1 MERTKMQV
9 LIRLCAVG
17 VLVAA
22 QLGRAFS
29 AEDDAHLASVT
40 LKPVKTVVGELVK
53 SDETGVTL
61 KDLKTG
67 AETHYPKKD
76 IVKLTDPITI
86 EDAARTAGLPAVFAW
101 QLAQL
106 SGKQAPTGKVIRVTP
121 TAIYVNLGKGQVS
134 QDQELDV
141 FRVKEEIKDPDT
153 GEVLARE
160 RPRIAKVKVTEVQEK
175 LCKVRIAGELEVSL
189 EIGDEVTSGDGEF
202 KIAVCPSAHESGE
215 LTDTGVQLAEDLT
228 TLLVQQGA
236 TVVERS
242 ELDKVLGE
250 LLVQNTILFEAKS
263 AQELGKLT
271 GATVVVVGK
280 IVPSGKAGKAYMR
293 LVDVQSGEIL
303 QAASASISLA
313 NSKVVK
319 SATPAAPSD
328 EPTTDTPSSE
338 PANAPAAEPAAKNV
352 AGGRKKLG
360 TGRSLPPFLRTKAS
374 YKRHK
379 DGGVVLADRTLVFS
393 KEGTYLNKDFTLELI
408 VALAEGDQIAFIGV
422 GQGEPPVGAGEPGQ
436 AINLRFHAPDL
447 SNGEVMLAKNGN
459 VISGLGSAPRP
470 GTHLVRIVK
479 EGESVTFSI
488 DVDNDGPTD
497 DDMESTISNIKEAA
511 PFLNSKNMFV
521 FFGGSGRFLEIS
533 LK

>member
-1 MERTKMQV
+1 M
-9 LIRLCAVG
+9 LIRTSAVVVAVA
-17 VLVAA
+17 VLMGRTPAA
-22 QLGRAFS
+22 D
-29 AEDDAHLASVT
+29 AEPRLVSVT
-40 LKPVKTVVGELVK
+40 LKPAKTVVGELVR
-53 SDETGVTL
+53 SDDTGVVL

-67 AETHYPKKD
+67 AETTYAKKD
-76 IVKLTDPITI
+76 VAKLTDPITI

-101 QLAQL
+101 QLAKL

-134 QDQELDV
+134 QDQEMDV

-160 RPRIAKVKVTEVQEK
+160 RPRIAKVKVVEVQDK
-175 LCKVRIAGELEVSL
+175 LCKVRLSGELEVAL
-189 EIGDEVTSGDGEF
+189 EIGDEVTSGAGEF
-202 KIAVCPSAHESGE
+202 KIAVCPAAHENGE

-228 TLLVQQGA
+228 TMLVQQGA
-236 TVVERS
+236 SVVERS

-250 LLVQNTILFEAKS
+250 LLVQNTILFEPKS

-293 LVDVQSGEIL
+293 LVDVQTGEIL

-319 SATPAAPSD
+319 AATPTAPTE

-338 PANAPAAEPAAKNV
+338 PADAPASAPAAKV
-352 AGGRKKLG
+352 AGGARKKLG

-379 DGGVVLADRTLVFS
+379 DGGVVFTDRTLIFS
-393 KEGTYLNKDFTLELI
+393 REGTYLNKDFTFEILI
-408 VALAEGDQIAFIGV
+408 ALAEGDQIAFVGV
-422 GQGEPPVGAGEPGQ
+422 GQGEPSVGAGEPGQ

-459 VISGLGSAPRP
+459 VINGLGSAPRP

-479 EGESVTFSI
+479 EDASVTFSI

-497 DDMESTISNIKEAA
+497 DDMETTISDIKEAA

-521 FFGGSGRFLEIS
+521 FFGGSGRFLEVS